1 MLFTATVSHA
11 MILQVEP
18 FSECDETKIC
28 FVPKLRARFEASSSR
43 TQTMKTVSSSPVT
56 TNGCKVSKY
65 PVRPGNSIVA
75 PIANHGGVKHW

>member
-1 MLFTATVSHA
+1 MLFTETVSHA

-43 TQTMKTVSSSPVT
+43 IQTMKTVSSSLVT

-65 PVRPGNSIVA
+65 GCGQATPSLPLLQIMEE
-75 PIANHGGVKHW
+75 